1 MKIKKYLLLM
11 VIFIFIGCATSNG
24 PINIKNNV
32 EYEQHS
38 SWCLNYGTINK
49 TPVHTE
55 TYKQCME
62 RFGYKYET
70 P

>member
-1 MKIKKYLLLM
+1 MKRYILLIALLL
-11 VIFIFIGCATSNG
+11 FGCAQNKVDLMDG
-24 PINIKNNV
+24 AQYQRNH
-32 EYEQHS
+32 E
-38 SWCLNYGTINK
+38 WCMNYNTPGK

-55 TYKQCME
+55 TYRQCME